1 MSENIRLA
9 RKIFICD
16 PSRSCTISTSEPCVT
31 LALVSAVYGQEH
43 PSFNAADY
51 FVDRHLREARAHRV
65 AIECGDECVTYAQLS
80 ERVNRFGSALR
91 DTLAVRM
98 EERVLL
104 LLPDIPEFAYCF
116 FGAIK
121 IGSVPVPVNT
131 LLRANEYEYLLNDTR
146 ARVAVISDSL
156 AHLILQ
162 IPRERLNFLQ
172 SVVVIG
178 SAPPGTLSFSDLLFS
193 HTDQLA
199 PAPTCKDDA
208 AFWLYSSGSTG
219 FPKGCIHLQHDMVI
233 ATEQYASNVLKIR
246 ESDRFFSAAK
256 LFFAYG
262 LGNGLYFPLAVGGT
276 SILCPGPPSPQNV
289 YATIER
295 HHPTLFFSMPSNYAA
310 LMEFRRDTGE
320 FDLSSIRLGISA
332 GEALP
337 ASLCERFTRRFG
349 FEILDGI
356 GSTEALHIFIS
367 NSPGEVRHGSSGRVV
382 PGCEAKILD
391 DQGNPLP
398 IGEIGTL
405 WVKSDAACASYWNRH
420 ERTKQIINGHWISTG
435 DRYHEDKDGY
445 YWFAGRSD
453 DMFKVSGVWVS
464 PCEIENVLLEHE
476 AVAEVGVIGRKD
488 KDSLTKPVAF
498 VVLRPG
504 FVESPGLVSTLL
516 NFVVARLPTYKRP
529 RRFEFVSELPRTAT
543 GKIRRFKL
551 RESAIDSE

>member
-1 MSENIRLA
+1 ML
-9 RKIFICD
+9 
-16 PSRSCTISTSEPCVT
+16 
-31 LALVSAVYGQEH
+31 AVYGQEH
-43 PSFNAADY
+43 PVFNAADY
-51 FVDRHLREARAHRV
+51 FVDRHLREARADRV
-65 AIECGDECVTYAQLS
+65 AIECADECVTYAQLG

-91 DTLAVRM
+91 STLAVRM

-121 IGSVPVPVNT
+121 IGAVPVPIST

-146 ARVAVISDSL
+146 ARVAVVSDSL

-172 SVVVIG
+172 SLVVIG
-178 SAPPGTLSFSDLLFS
+178 PARPGTVSFSELLSS
-193 HTDQLA
+193 HTDRLA

-219 FPKGCIHLQHDMVI
+219 FPKACIHLQHDMVI
-233 ATEQYASNVLKIR
+233 ATEQYACTILKIR

-262 LGNGLYFPLAVGGT
+262 LGNALYFPLTVGGT

-295 HHPTLFFSMPSNYAA
+295 HRPTLFFSTPSSYAA
-310 LMEFRRDTGE
+310 LVEFQREEGE

-337 ASLCERFTRRFG
+337 AALCQRFNRRFG

-367 NSPGEVRHGSSGRVV
+367 NFPGEVRHGSSGRVV

-391 DQGNPLP
+391 DQGNPSP

-405 WVKSDAACASYWNRH
+405 WVKSDAACSSYWNRH
-420 ERTKQIINGHWISTG
+420 ERTKQIIKGHWISTG
-435 DRYHEDKDGY
+435 DRYHQDKDGY

-464 PCEIENVLLEHE
+464 PSEIENVLLEHE
-476 AVAEVGVIGRKD
+476 AVAEVGVVGHKD
-488 KDSLTKPVAF
+488 KDSLIKPVAF

-504 FVESPGLVSTLL
+504 FVESPKLVSTLL

-551 RESAIDSE
+551 RQSAIDPD

>member
-1 MSENIRLA
+1 
-9 RKIFICD
+9 
-16 PSRSCTISTSEPCVT
+16 
-31 LALVSAVYGQEH
+31 VSAAYAQER
-43 PSFNAADY
+43 PIFNAADY

-65 AIECGDECVTYAQLS
+65 AIECADECVTYAQLS

-91 DTLAVRM
+91 EALAVRM

-104 LLPDIPEFAYCF
+104 LLSDVPEFAYSF
-116 FGAIK
+116 FVAIK
-121 IGSVPVPVNT
+121 IGAVPVPVNT

-146 ARVAVISDSL
+146 ARVAVVSDSL
-156 AHLILQ
+156 AHLILE
-162 IPRERLNFLQ
+162 IPRERITFLQ
-172 SVVVIG
+172 FVVVVG
-178 SAPPGTLSFSDLLFS
+178 SAPANTLSFSDLLSS
-193 HTDQLA
+193 HTDRLA
-199 PAPTCKDDA
+199 VAPTCKDDA

-276 SILCPGPPSPQNV
+276 SILCSDPPSPHNV

-295 HHPTLFFSMPSNYAA
+295 HRPTLFFSTPSNYAA
-310 LMEFRRDTGE
+310 LVEFHRETGE

-337 ASLCERFTRRFG
+337 AALCQRFTRRFG

-367 NSPGEVRHGSSGRVV
+367 NVPDEVRPGSSGRVV
-382 PGCEAKILD
+382 PGCEAKILG

-398 IGEIGTL
+398 FGEVGTL
-405 WVKSDAACASYWNRH
+405 WVKSDAVCACYWNRH
-420 ERTKQIINGHWISTG
+420 EQTKQIIKGHWISTG
-435 DRYHEDKDGY
+435 DRYHQDKDGY

-464 PCEIENVLLEHE
+464 PSEIESVLLEHE
-476 AVAEVGVIGRKD
+476 AVAEVGVVEHKD

-504 FVESPGLVSTLL
+504 FVEGPDLVSALL
-516 NFVVARLPTYKRP
+516 NFVIARLPTYKRP
-529 RRFEFVSELPRTAT
+529 RHFEFVSELPRTAT

-551 RESAIDSE
+551 REYAIDSQ